1 MAMADED
8 APSARLAAELIPAHR
23 AGHKAFRRAV
33 LAELPAARSAASSLL
48 WPLLLALLPAI
59 VRAVL
64 QLLARRKVADPLA
77 FDGLM
82 LAVAAETPTP
92 ATRAL
97 AGDGAD

>member
-1 MAMADED
+1 MADED
-8 APSARLAAELIPAHR
+8 APSARLAAELIPADR
-23 AGHKAFRRAV
+23 AARRAFRRAV
-33 LAELPAARSAASSLL
+33 LAELPAARSAALSLL
-48 WPLLLALLPAI
+48 WPLFLAVLPAI

-97 AGDGAD
+97 AEDVSPTS